1 MTLKIIFGLLASACL
16 AWMSPM
22 KNSTLTLDIH
32 NIEQAKGYVWI
43 GIYESQN
50 NFLEKGSAVV
60 LEGAKIEQTGELS
73 IEIEDLPYGT
83 YAVAMFHDVNGNGT
97 LDQGIFGIPKE
108 PYAFSQPLKSKWRA
122 PLFDDVKFDVK
133 TSNTTIKLELEE
145 WTW

>member
-1 MTLKIIFGLLASACL
+1 
-16 AWMSPM
+16 
-22 KNSTLTLDIH
+22 
-32 NIEQAKGYVWI
+32 
-43 GIYESQN
+43 
-50 NFLEKGSAVV
+50 
-60 LEGAKIEQTGELS
+60 
-73 IEIEDLPYGT
+73 
-83 YAVAMFHDVNGNGT
+83 MFHDVNGNGT